1 MRRRRGPVQR
11 EADGTYSVELDD
23 TTREALLGFLTELE
37 GLLATSPDD
46 TRLARLHP
54 GAYPL
59 DDEKNTEWSGYM
71 RPELDAS
78 RATAIETAR
87 HVLSTRER
95 LDESQVMAF
104 MRVLNSLRLV
114 LGTLLGIDS
123 DEAEPSDEMLAGDDH
138 LAAQWSLY
146 EFCGWLLEWTV
157 GALAGEDE

>member
-1 MRRRRGPVQR
+1 MRRRRGPVHR
-11 EADGTYSVELDD
+11 EPDGTFVVTLDD
-23 TTREALLGFLTELE
+23 TTREALLGFLDELE
-37 GLLATSPDD
+37 GLLTSSPDD
-46 TRLARLHP
+46 QRLTRLHP

-59 DDEKNTEWSGYM
+59 DNEKNEEWSGYM

-78 RATAIETAR
+78 RAAAIETAR
-87 HVLSTRER
+87 HVLSTHDP

-114 LGTLLGIDS
+114 LGTLLGIES
-123 DEAEPSDEMLAGDDH
+123 DETEPPEESPESDNH

-157 GALAGEDE
+157 GALAGEDV

>member
-1 MRRRRGPVQR
+1 MRRRHGPVR
-11 EADGTYSVELDD
+11 RLDDGTYLVELDD

-37 GLLATSPDD
+37 GVLSAAPDD
-46 TRLARLHP
+46 RRLARLHP

-59 DDEKNTEWSGYM
+59 DAAKNEEWAGFM

-78 RATAIETAR
+78 RAAAIEATR
-87 HVLSTRER
+87 HVLSSHDA

-104 MRVLNSLRLV
+104 ARVLNSLRLV
-114 LGTLLGIDS
+114 LGTLLGIDH
-123 DEAEPSDEMLAGDDH
+123 DEAEIDDADLEADDH

-157 GALAGEDE
+157 EALSGEDV